1 MTYKYKNRKLEQAM
15 MECALSI
22 QELSRSTQMTRF
34 TIRRMLDNRPVRRC
48 SIRKVCGVLQRTPI
62 NVGLAPMPSVDLTEV
77 V

>member
-22 QELSRSTQMTRF
+22 RDLAKASGLARETINKMLRNNPVHRS
-34 TIRRMLDNRPVRRC
+34 

-62 NVGLAPMPSVDLTEV
+62 NVGLAPMPSVDLNEV